1 MSHSA
6 EPNLARH
13 VILSLNIDELPLT
26 DVVRTALYPG
36 RTELNILR
44 TIDPSLS
51 TLRNISDLGDKGS
64 VRAQLWYNDVETFYC
79 QASNCTQSE
88 DSSSGAVSWQCDT
101 LSCTC
106 IPGSPLCGANP
117 IADLTKTINSLGGTL
132 GIKCDPPSNGSS
144 TCSFVQDILK
154 SLFGANG
161 LQLSSCTFGECV
173 QNAVVTGNSNST
185 ATTTSSGG
193 SSLGGG
199 VIAGLAVVGALLLLA
214 VIGIVWGWL
223 VQRKARAAAGSGLGG
238 TASQAE
244 RKAGVGIEWVDVGY
258 TIQTRKR
265 GGLLPTRGANDFDD
279 GKVILNGISGR
290 VQPGEMM
297 AILGPSGAGKTSL
310 IELLAGKNKD
320 GIASGAL
327 TFFTPSGT
335 PPPRRPRIGFVD
347 QTDILPSTLTVKEA
361 LLFAARLRLPE
372 SVSEADKAAR
382 VFEVMQQLG
391 ISDLADM
398 KIGGTF
404 GQGRGVSGGEM
415 RRISIGLELVAR
427 PEILILDE
435 PTSGLDSASA
445 LKVATVLQQLARD
458 PDSPTT
464 VIASIHQPSSQL
476 YRTFDQLLVLSKG
489 RTLYSGAGGAA
500 PTTYFASRGYPCPD
514 MYNPADHLLDL
525 ATAPPSTLTSRP
537 NVSSSSTEG
546 PPGKVTNGTP
556 GEKDALELRPLG
568 SNSPSRKWIGSRDGK
583 LATSHPDSLGYPST
597 FLTQLEVLS
606 GREWTNL
613 KRDKSLF
620 IAHFGVAAILG
631 VFCGGL
637 YYNTGITIAGFQS
650 RVGCLFFLGS
660 LISFMSLSALYNIVE
675 IKPLFLRERA
685 GRYYS
690 PSAWL
695 LARVLFDVIPLRII
709 PTIVVSTITYWM
721 AGLSADAARFFKFL
735 LILVLFSLAMALYN
749 FLLACTFSNGGIAI
763 LLSALFNLFTMTF
776 AGFFVHLDTIPP
788 VLRWLQWLCPL
799 KYCLEALSVN
809 EVGSGLM
816 IQDSLQGVPVN
827 ISAQLIM
834 TMLFG
839 FGPNNYYRDV
849 LVIFAFVAGFAVA
862 TIGTVWWL
870 LRERR

>member
-1 MSHSA
+1 M
-6 EPNLARH
+6 
-13 VILSLNIDELPLT
+13 LPT
-26 DVVRTALYPG
+26 SVTKAPFAHRFGTTTSKHFTVKPAAALKG
-36 RTELNILR
+36 H
-44 TIDPSLS
+44 PSVEQ
-51 TLRNISDLGDKGS
+51 TLL
-64 VRAQLWYNDVETFYC
+64 L
-79 QASNCTQSE
+79 
-88 DSSSGAVSWQCDT
+88 
-101 LSCTC
+101 
-106 IPGSPLCGANP
+106 
-117 IADLTKTINSLGGTL
+117 ADLTKTIDGLGGTL
-132 GIKCDPPSNGSS
+132 EIKCDAPSNGSS
-144 TCSFVQDILK
+144 SCSFVQDVLK

-173 QNAVVTGNSNST
+173 QNAVVTGTSN
-185 ATTTSSGG
+185 TTTTTTSGG

-199 VIAGLAVVGALLLLA
+199 VIAGLAVVGALILLA
-214 VIGIVWGWL
+214 LLGFLWGWL
-223 VQRKARAAAGSGLGG
+223 VQRRAKIAAASGSGG

-244 RKAGVGIEWVDVGY
+244 RKAGVGIEWTEVGY
-258 TIQTRKR
+258 SIR
-265 GGLLPTRGANDFDD
+265 GRRGRGLLSSRGSNDFDD
-279 GKVILNGISGR
+279 GKVILNSISGR

-297 AILGPSGAGKTSL
+297 AILGPSGAGKTTL
-310 IELLAGKNKD
+310 IELLASKNKD
-320 GIASGAL
+320 GNASGAV
-327 TFFTPSGT
+327 TFFTPADT
-335 PPPRRPRIGFVD
+335 APTRRPRIGFVD
-347 QTDILPSTLTVKEA
+347 QTDILPPTLTVKEA
-361 LLFAARLRLPE
+361 LLFAARLKLPE
-372 SVSEADKAAR
+372 SVSEGDKAAR

-391 ISDLADM
+391 IADLADTR
-398 KIGGTF
+398 IGGNF

-435 PTSGLDSASA
+435 PTSGLDSSSA
-445 LKVATVLQQLARD
+445 LKVATVLQQLAKD
-458 PDSPTT
+458 PEHPTT

-489 RTLYSGAGGAA
+489 RTLYSGPGGAS

-514 MYNPADHLLDL
+514 LYNPADHLLDL
-525 ATAPPSTLTSRP
+525 ATASPVALMTRP
-537 NVSSSSTEG
+537 EVSGSSTEG
-546 PPGKVTNGTP
+546 SPRKVAETP
-556 GEKDALELRPLG
+556 GEKDAIELGPIHDK
-568 SNSPSRKWIGSRDGK
+568 PQSRKWVGSNGK
-583 LATSHPDSLGYPST
+583 LATSHPESLGYAAT

-637 YYNTGITIAGFQS
+637 YYKTGVTIAGFQS

-721 AGLSADAARFFKFL
+721 AGLAPDAARFFKFL
-735 LILVLFSLAMALYN
+735 LILVLFALAMALYN
-749 FLLACTFSNGGIAI
+749 FLLACTFRNGGIAI

-776 AGFFVHLDTIPP
+776 AGFFVHLDAIPP

-816 IQDSLQGVPVN
+816 IQDTLQGVPVN

-834 TMLFG
+834 TLLFG
-839 FGPNNYYRDV
+839 FGANNYYRQVVVLDSAFSSTDPCVTRRDV
-849 LVIFAFVAGFAVA
+849 LVIFAFVAGFAIA
-862 TIGTVWWL
+862 TVGAV
-870 LRERR
+870 